1 MPEHTAVQHVQQTW
15 QAVFWLKLND
25 MIFTI
30 QGKRTR
36 RNWIL
41 FAAAKKREAVNRDQL
56 RSTPDSFPG
65 WKSLRLIPLM
75 R

>member
-41 FAAAKKREAVNRDQL
+41 FAAAKNEKLSAAANFGRRLTASRGGNHCGSF
-56 RSTPDSFPG
+56 RS
-65 WKSLRLIPLM
+65 
-75 R
+75 